1 MKRDYLELL
10 EQMGLTPNESKL
22 YLALLDGPKTGQAL
36 SKATGIARTRVYV
49 DLETLHARGFAERRD
64 GKVRLFAARPPD
76 AVLDSVLSEWEI
88 ELSKSKERAS
98 LLKNELQP
106 LYRSVQEL
114 DAELP
119 HGSQE
124 RITNL
129 DVYVQ
134 KVQDLFSGV
143 RNTVDHMA
151 CHPLIPR
158 AFGRAIFQNAARRG
172 VEIRFLMP
180 REMIEMEALRK
191 DLLEEDWAKSFE
203 ARFVDETPC
212 RVTIFDNQTAAVCS
226 PRDCQLEGRRVD
238 VYLARQPEF
247 IALHAAAFDHYW
259 QESTP
264 AKDVLGE
271 WNQANRKEGPKS
283 ASEVSA
289 A

>member
-1 MKRDYLELL
+1 MKREYLELL
-10 EQMGLTPNESKL
+10 EKMGLTSNESKL

-76 AVLDSVLSEWEI
+76 TVMDSVLSEREI
-88 ELSKSKERAS
+88 ELSESRERAE
-98 LLKNELQP
+98 LLKNELNP
-106 LYRSVQEL
+106 LFQSVQER
-114 DAELP
+114 DVDFP

-134 KVQDLFSGV
+134 KVQDLFHGV
-143 RNTVDHMA
+143 RETVDHMA

-158 AFGRAIFQNAARRG
+158 AFGRAIFQNIAKQG
-172 VEIRFLMP
+172 VKIRFLMP

-191 DLLEEDWAKSFE
+191 DLLEGDWAESFD

-212 RVTIFDNQTAAVCS
+212 RVTIFDNQTAAICS
-226 PRDCQLEGRRVD
+226 PGDCQLDGRRVD

-247 IALHAAAFDHYW
+247 IALHSAAFEHYW
-259 QESTP
+259 QKGTP
-264 AKDVLGE
+264 AKDILGE
-271 WNQANRKEGPKS
+271 WTAANRNEDRKP
-283 ASEVSA
+283 ASTVSA